1 MILLKAELVALAD
14 TGLEGLRSAMQAAIE
29 LEHATLPPY
38 MYALYS
44 IRAGTNVAASRIL
57 RSIVMQEM
65 VHLTLCCNI
74 LNAIGGVPVL
84 NKPNFIP
91 PYPGPLPGGIDD
103 GLQVPLAPLSLTLV
117 HDAFMVIEEPEDP
130 LEFPVVEAAML
141 ILPAPKTIG
150 QFYARIKE
158 QLQSLA
164 QTQNIFTGDASRQL
178 TSGLPGVKGV
188 NDLASAMAAI
198 DLIVVQGEGTTTT
211 PLDALSEP
219 AHYYRFAEIFHQ
231 RKLVAQVGT
240 PPFAYAGDAVSFEP
254 AGVLPV
260 ISNPTPALYVGTAA
274 EAMNNAFNHEYTN
287 LLSVLHETFNG
298 DPDQIDAAI
307 DLMDSVKSLA
317 VALMGQPIA
326 AGQNA
331 GPTFTY
337 RPVA

>member
-1 MILLKAELVALAD
+1 MFA
-14 TGLEGLRSAMQAAIE
+14 
-29 LEHATLPPY
+29 
-38 MYALYS
+38 
-44 IRAGTNVAASRIL
+44 
-57 RSIVMQEM
+57 
-65 VHLTLCCNI
+65 
-74 LNAIGGVPVL
+74 
-84 NKPNFIP
+84 
-91 PYPGPLPGGIDD
+91 
-103 GLQVPLAPLSLTLV
+103 
-117 HDAFMVIEEPEDP
+117 
-130 LEFPVVEAAML
+130 
-141 ILPAPKTIG
+141 TIG
-150 QFYARIKE
+150 QFYAGIKQ
-158 QLQSLA
+158 QLQTLA
-164 QTQNIFTGDASRQL
+164 QTQKIFTGEAARQL
-178 TSGLPGVKGV
+178 NSGISGLIEVT
-188 NDLASAMAAI
+188 DLASALAAI
-198 DLIVVQGEGTTTT
+198 DLIVVQGEGTRTT
-211 PLDALSEP
+211 PLDAVNEP

-298 DPDQIDAAI
+298 VPDQIDAAI